1 MALPFDPE
9 IISTHTEYLRLL
21 KAYQDAKEAYQ
32 LDDSKEN
39 WKALQEALLCLELN
53 NKCAIQCIC
62 YLFEG
67 LYCGL
72 TKCPPL

>member
-39 WKALQEALLCLELN
+39 WDRMRDTLLALKRHN
-53 NKCAIQCIC
+53 DRRDR
-62 YLFEG
+62 
-67 LYCGL
+67 
-72 TKCPPL
+72 